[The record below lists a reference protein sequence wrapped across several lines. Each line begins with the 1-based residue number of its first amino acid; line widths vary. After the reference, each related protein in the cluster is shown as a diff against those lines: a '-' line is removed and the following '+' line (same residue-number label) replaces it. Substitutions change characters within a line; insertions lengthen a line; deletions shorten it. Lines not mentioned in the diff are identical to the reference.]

1 MKRNI
6 VRNGIV
12 ALTVCAGLFVAPT
25 DAGEQPAARQVNP
38 DAQAERIKALQN
50 ALTESLRENAI
61 LKRQVKDLEAELE
74 KARQNRGV
82 NVLPGPLRLPSTDP
96 VPKDWKPFQFNGV
109 TYYIVPCE
117 QTSAAPSAGAT
128 TGTFKVRPGV
138 DWKRPRTEAQVQTG
152 SGALRLESPPQVDDR
167 PAK

>member
-25 DAGEQPAARQVNP
+25 GAGEQPAARQVNP

-61 LKRQVKDLEAELE
+61 LKRQVKDLESELD

-82 NVLPGPLRLPSTDP
+82 TILPGPLKVPGTDQVPS
-96 VPKDWKPFQFNGV
+96 DWKPFQFNGV

-128 TGTFKVRPGV
+128 GTLKVAPGIE
-138 DWKRPRTEAQVQTG
+138 WQRPRTQAKVQTG
-152 SGALRLESPPQVDDR
+152 SGTVRLKSPPQVDER